1 MIHDSAETTTKRIRK
16 FAVAAAAA
24 AAATAANG
32 TFSVL

>member
-24 AAATAANG
+24 ATASNG